1 MHKMQLQ
8 KSLTWKIRL
17 DELSGQVI
25 HHPIEILWGLMK
37 EKLSKI
43 KNKTKQELKI
53 KSYELNKK

>member
-1 MHKMQLQ
+1 MQLQ

-25 HHPIEILWGLMK
+25 HHPIENLWGLMK